1 MKNQVIIT
9 AHNLY
14 SKLPLVVKNIAAKV
28 KAIATA
34 IVKNE
39 NTCHLFKSVMSIV
52 YIIDIKKHIMYF
64 SSRQAFCLQ
73 GLSKLIQLLHLQQT
87 LQTIQKIDKNFPL
100 CIILLL

>member
-39 NTCHLFKSVMSIV
+39 NTCYLFKSVMSIV
-52 YIIDIKKHIMYF
+52 YIIDIKKTYNVF
-64 SSRQAFCLQ
+64 FFTPSF
-73 GLSKLIQLLHLQQT
+73 LSARLVETDTAIAPST
-87 LQTIQKIDKNFPL
+87 NVANNSKN
-100 CIILLL
+100 